1 MTNKLEKIIPDWDG
15 KTVGELFDILKEKG
29 FDRQTSAELI
39 DEFMND
45 GVEDTGTWLWNV
57 TPAKDI

>member
-1 MTNKLEKIIPDWDG
+1 MATKLETIIPDWDG
-15 KTVGELFDILKEKG
+15 KTVGELLDILKKKG
-29 FDRQTSAELI
+29 FDRPESVELI

-57 TPAKDI
+57 TPSKEK